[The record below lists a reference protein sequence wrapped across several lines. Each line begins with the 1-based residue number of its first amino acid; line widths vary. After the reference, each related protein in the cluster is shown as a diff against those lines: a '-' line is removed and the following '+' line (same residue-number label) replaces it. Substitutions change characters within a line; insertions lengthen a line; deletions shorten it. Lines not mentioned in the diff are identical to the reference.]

1 MDRKRIED
9 VMNYRMILNILGH
22 VLILEA
28 AFMLLPLG
36 CAAIYGEKEVW
47 TFASCIILCLACGFL
62 LRCLPVKKRNIYAKE
77 GLVIVSLC
85 WILISIFGA
94 FPFKLSGAIPNYIDA
109 LFETVSGF
117 STTGSSIL
125 KDVEALPKSLL
136 FWRSFSH
143 WIGGMGVLVFLMS
156 LAKLSSGNNIYLL
169 KAESTGPAV
178 GKIVPKI
185 QSSAKILY
193 GIYTALTVVE
203 IILLLVGGMKPF
215 DAITISF
222 GTAGTGGFGILN
234 SSLADYTSYQQNV
247 VTIFMLLFGIDFS
260 LYYLL
265 LIGKVKDIFRSEELR
280 AYLGIVLFS
289 IVMIWLNISGLYASI
304 WTALKHSAF
313 QVASIITTTGYATDN
328 FDLWPEFTKAI
339 LVMLMFVG
347 ACAGST
353 GGGIKVCRI
362 LILFKTIIKELK
374 ITIHPKST
382 HKITM
387 NGRIVEHDTVRS
399 INVYMAAYLII
410 YTLAVLIISLDGFD
424 FASNF
429 TAVAAT
435 LNNIGPGLN
444 VVGPTGNFSEYSNL
458 SKIVFSLCMLIG
470 RLEVFPMLILFS
482 PYTWKK

>member
-1 MDRKRIED
+1 
-9 VMNYRMILNILGH
+9 
-22 VLILEA
+22 
-28 AFMLLPLG
+28 MLLPLG
-36 CAAIYGEKEVW
+36 CAVIYGENDVF
-47 TFASCIILCLACGFL
+47 TFLSCIILCMVFGTLM
-62 LRCLPVKKRNIYAKE
+62 RCVKVKRQGLYAKE
-77 GLVIVSLC
+77 GLVIVSMS

-94 FPFKLSGAIPNYIDA
+94 LPFKLSGAIPGYVDA

-117 STTGSSIL
+117 TTTGSSIL
-125 KDVEALPKSLL
+125 KDVEALSKSML

-156 LAKLSSGNNIYLL
+156 LVKLSGGSNIYLL

-185 QSSAKILY
+185 QSSTKILY
-193 GIYTALTVVE
+193 GLYSVLTVTE
-203 IILLLVGGMKPF
+203 IVLLLIGGMKPF

-222 GTAGTGGFGILN
+222 GTAGTGGFAILN
-234 SSLADYTSYQQNV
+234 SSLADYTSYQQIV
-247 VTIFMLLFGIDFS
+247 VTVFMLLFGIDFS
-260 LYYLL
+260 MYYLL
-265 LIGKVKDIFRSEELR
+265 LIGKIKNIFRSEELR
-280 AYLGIVLFS
+280 TYIGIVFIS
-289 IVMIWLNISGLYASI
+289 IVLIWFSLSLAHNYGSI
-304 WTALKHSAF
+304 WSDLKHSAF

-362 LILFKTIIKELK
+362 MILFKTIIKELK

-382 HKITM
+382 HKITL
-387 NGRIVEHDTVRS
+387 NGRSVEHETIRS
-399 INVYMAAYLII
+399 VNVYMAAYLVI
-410 YTLAVLIISLDGFD
+410 YVLAMLTVSLDGFD
-424 FASNF
+424 FTTNF

-435 LNNIGPGLN
+435 INNIGPGLA
-444 VVGPTGNFSEYSNL
+444 VVGPVGNFSGYSDF

>member
-1 MDRKRIED
+1 
-9 VMNYRMILNILGH
+9 MNYKTIIHILG
-22 VLILEA
+22 LALMLEA
-28 AFMLLPLG
+28 AFMLLPAG
-36 CAAIYGEKEVW
+36 CAAIYGEKEIW
-47 TFASCIILCLACGFL
+47 TFLTCSAICFAVGFL
-62 LRCLPVKKRNIYAKE
+62 LKCIRVKNRNMYAKE
-77 GLVIVSLC
+77 GLVTVSLS
-85 WILISIFGA
+85 WILLSMFGA
-94 FPFKLSGAIPNYIDA
+94 LPFVISGFIPNYIDA
-109 LFETVSGF
+109 LFETISGF
-117 STTGSSIL
+117 TTTGATIL
-125 KDVEALPKSLL
+125 TDVEVLPQSIL
-136 FWRSFSH
+136 FWRSFTH

-156 LAKLSSGNNIYLL
+156 LVKLFGGNNIYLL

-193 GIYTALTVVE
+193 GLYTFLTGLE
-203 IILLLVGGMKPF
+203 IVLLLVGGMKPF

-222 GTAGTGGFGILN
+222 GTAGTGGFAILN
-234 SSLADYTSYQQNV
+234 SSLAEYTSYQQTV
-247 VTIFMLLFGIDFS
+247 VTIFMLLFGVDFS

-265 LIGKVKDIFRSEELR
+265 LIRKFKDVIQSEELR
-280 AYLGIVLFS
+280 VYLGIVFLS
-289 IVMIWLNISGLYASI
+289 IVLIWFNISGAFDSI

-328 FDLWPEFTKAI
+328 FDLWPEFSKAI
-339 LVMLMFVG
+339 LVVLMFVG

-362 LILFKTIIKELK
+362 LIWFKTIIKELK
-374 ITIHPKST
+374 LTVHPKST

-387 NGRIVEHDTVRS
+387 NGRVIEHETVRS
-399 INVYMAAYLII
+399 INVYMAAYLMI
-410 YTLAVLIISLDGFD
+410 YALAMLAVSLDGFD
-424 FASNF
+424 FTTNF

-435 LNNIGPGLN
+435 INNIGPGLSM
-444 VVGPTGNFSEYSNL
+444 VGPIGNFSEYSNL

>member
-1 MDRKRIED
+1 
-9 VMNYRMILNILGH
+9 
-22 VLILEA
+22 
-28 AFMLLPLG
+28 MLLPLG
-36 CAAIYGEKEVW
+36 CAVIYGENDVW
-47 TFASCIILCLACGFL
+47 TFLSCIILCLVFGGFL
-62 LRCLPVKKRNIYAKE
+62 SRVKVKKQGMYAKE
-77 GLVIVSLC
+77 GLVTVSMS

-94 FPFKLSGAIPNYIDA
+94 MPFKFSGAIPNYVDA

-117 STTGSSIL
+117 TTTGSSIL
-125 KDVEALPKSLL
+125 KDVEALSKSLL
-136 FWRSFSH
+136 LWRSFSH

-156 LAKLSSGNNIYLL
+156 LVKLSGGNNIYLL

-185 QSSAKILY
+185 QSSTKILY
-193 GIYTALTVVE
+193 GIYTAFTVIE
-203 IILLLVGGMKPF
+203 IVLLLIGGMKPF

-222 GTAGTGGFGILN
+222 GTAGTGGFAILN

-247 VTIFMLLFGIDFS
+247 VTIFMLLFGVDFS

-265 LIGKVKDIFRSEELR
+265 LIGKIKDVFRSEELR
-280 AYLGIVLFS
+280 GYLSIVFLTIVL
-289 IVMIWLNISGLYASI
+289 IWLNISGLYDSI

-328 FDLWPEFTKAI
+328 FDLWPEISKAI
-339 LVMLMFVG
+339 LVMLMFIG

-382 HKITM
+382 HKVTM
-387 NGRIVEHDTVRS
+387 NGRIVEHETIRTV
-399 INVYMAAYLII
+399 NVYMAAYLII
-410 YTLAVLIISLDGFD
+410 YVFAMLIISLDNFD
-424 FASNF
+424 FATNF
-429 TAVAAT
+429 TAIAAT

-444 VVGPTGNFSEYSNL
+444 VVGPIGNFSGYSNL
-458 SKIVFSLCMLIG
+458 SKLVLSFCMLIG

>member
-1 MDRKRIED
+1 
-9 VMNYRMILNILGH
+9 MNYRMILHILGY

-28 AFMLLPLG
+28 ACMLLPLA
-36 CAAIYGEKEVW
+36 CAVVYGEAEIW
-47 TFASCIILCLACGFL
+47 TFLSCIILCLVCGFI
-62 LRCLPVKKRNIYAKE
+62 LRLIKPKRQGMYAKE
-77 GLVIVSLC
+77 GLVIVSLS
-85 WILISIFGA
+85 WIVISLFGA
-94 FPFKLSGAIPNYIDA
+94 FPFKFSGAIPNYIDA

-117 STTGSSIL
+117 TTTGSSIL
-125 KDVEALPKSLL
+125 TNVEVLPKSLL

-156 LAKLSSGNNIYLL
+156 LVKLSGGNNIYLL

-185 QSSAKILY
+185 QSSTKILY
-193 GIYTALTVVE
+193 GMYSVLTVVE
-203 IILLLVGGMKPF
+203 IVLLLIGGMKPF

-222 GTAGTGGFGILN
+222 GTAGTGGFAILN
-234 SSLADYTSYQQNV
+234 SSLADYTSYQQTV
-247 VTIFMLLFGIDFS
+247 VTVFMLLFGVDFS

-265 LIGKVKDIFRSEELR
+265 MIGKIKDIFRSEELKV
-280 AYLGIVLFS
+280 YLGIVFLT
-289 IVMIWLNISGLYASI
+289 IVTMWLNISGLYGSI

-313 QVASIITTTGYATDN
+313 QVASIITTTGYATDDFN
-328 FDLWPEFTKAI
+328 LWPEISKAI
-339 LVMLMFVG
+339 LVMLMFIG

-362 LILFKTIIKELK
+362 MILFKTIIKELK
-374 ITIHPKST
+374 VTVHPKST
-382 HKITM
+382 QKITV
-387 NGRIVEHDTVRS
+387 NGRIVEHETIRTV
-399 INVYMAAYLII
+399 NVYMAAYLII
-410 YTLAVLIISLDGFD
+410 YTIAMLIISLDNFD
-424 FASNF
+424 FTTNF

-444 VVGPTGNFSEYSNL
+444 MVGPVSNFSEYSNL
-458 SKIVFSLCMLIG
+458 SKIIFSLCMLIG